1 MSFLLFFL
9 PLLTI
14 RTQASIIHLLEIV
27 FTREQ
32 VSEKHPLTVSRDS
45 LIEEADLQAGDFL
58 GGLAK

>member
-1 MSFLLFFL
+1 M
-9 PLLTI
+9 
-14 RTQASIIHLLEIV
+14 RQ
-27 FTREQ
+27 Q